1 MNRKFLRATLI
12 GLIAL
17 AALASV
23 WPALSAGLGIKFS
36 VGSQPSASG
45 DGVTQSGNTAG
56 TCTIDRPGVTLVIDF
71 GSTSKAMPRTY
82 CAESNPATG
91 WDVFKSAGA
100 TVSGTSQYP
109 VGFTCRING
118 FPSPAQQDCQHTPT
132 NQEGSWV
139 YYTATAQGGSAQ
151 GGTAQGNSH
160 EWRFS
165 MIGSS
170 MVHPHCGDYQ
180 GWRFEKGGYGVADK
194 LPRVKPEPFQ
204 CAN

>member
-1 MNRKFLRATLI
+1 MNRKFLRLTLI

-23 WPALSAGLGIKFS
+23 WPALSAGLGIKLS
-36 VGSQPSASG
+36 VGSQPTVSG
-45 DGVTQSGNTAG
+45 EGVTQPG
-56 TCTIDRPGVTLVIDF
+56 TTDGACTLDRPGVTLVIDF
-71 GSTSKAMPRTY
+71 GSTSKAKPRTY
-82 CAESNPATG
+82 CAESKPTTG
-91 WDVFKSAGA
+91 WDVFKSAGVK
-100 TVSGTSQYP
+100 VSGTSQYP

-118 FPSPAQQDCQHTPT
+118 FPSRAQQDCQHTPT
-132 NQEGSWV
+132 DQEGSWV
-139 YYTATAQGGSAQ
+139 YYTSSAQDGSAQ
-151 GGTAQGNSH
+151 DGSAQGNSH

-194 LPRVKPEPFQ
+194 LPRVKPEPFK
-204 CAN
+204 CAD